1 MPTRRTAVV
10 ETLSGSFAGGCE
22 TWTTPPHRGAAL
34 GQTVRGRRTPRA
46 GLTCAL
52 RFAYAVD
59 RVKVILQL
67 IKGRARGTTA
77 VNGTELWRWLRRVEI
92 ILYAAW
98 VAYITLYFF
107 LVAWAEIEAG
117 APDAGNAV
125 ILAVIYFMI
134 ALLPL
139 PVIFGVMRAVGW
151 ALRRFWRA
159 SDRP

>member
-1 MPTRRTAVV
+1 MKTC
-10 ETLSGSFAGGCE
+10 LC
-22 TWTTPPHRGAAL
+22 AAL
-34 GQTVRGRRTPRA
+34 SCARRLCS
-46 GLTCAL
+46 G
-52 RFAYAVD
+52 
-59 RVKVILQL
+59 
-67 IKGRARGTTA
+67 ARQ
-77 VNGTELWRWLRRVEI
+77 WRWLRRVEI

>member
-1 MPTRRTAVV
+1 MALAV
-10 ETLSGSFAGGCE
+10 AGGDA
-22 TWTTPPHRGAAL
+22 P
-34 GQTVRGRRTPRA
+34 
-46 GLTCAL
+46 
-52 RFAYAVD
+52 
-59 RVKVILQL
+59 
-67 IKGRARGTTA
+67 
-77 VNGTELWRWLRRVEI
+77 LRR
-92 ILYAAW
+92 LGGQ
-98 VAYITLYFF
+98 ITLYFF

>member
-1 MPTRRTAVV
+1 MIVH
-10 ETLSGSFAGGCE
+10 ETDA
-22 TWTTPPHRGAAL
+22 RGKAPSP
-34 GQTVRGRRTPRA
+34 VRA
-46 GLTCAL
+46 GAIGHFIPC
-52 RFAYAVD
+52 
-59 RVKVILQL
+59 
-67 IKGRARGTTA
+67 
-77 VNGTELWRWLRRVEI
+77 
-92 ILYAAW
+92 
-98 VAYITLYFF
+98 
-107 LVAWAEIEAG
+107 